1 MNGFQSMS
9 FNEKVDV
16 YRQFDEARHEELEK
30 FARDYQSMQVKLAE
44 LVADLDDERKSR
56 RSWRQQA
63 EVLQQSVERNRFAVV
78 LIDGDG
84 YLFNRTF
91 YMNSHESGGAQA
103 AHTLYT
109 DVQQHLKANSPA
121 FNGDMEVMVILC
133 FNKQVPAR
141 ALVEADIIQRASQ
154 LDDFFWSF
162 TSSRSLFQVIDCG
175 PGKERADSKLRDTY
189 RFYLNSAQC
198 EHIFLACCHDNGYVA
213 ELDKYR
219 HDPRAA
225 EKTVLIKHGNTANQF
240 YNLNLPFTRF
250 SSTFEMEPLQAVR
263 RAEAAPAFVPSARR
277 VPSADDSASQN
288 SGEGTPATTW
298 STVTAGA
305 SRMPDRTRTSI
316 GLSASAE
323 TFEPGP
329 KVSSNATGDPKAGI
343 PVNRVGQRIDR
354 TIRPPAKS
362 EIDRFQDR
370 IADQKLCNTH
380 HLTSAGCFAY
390 KCNYDHEPVDAAMK
404 HTLKYKARSIPCTT
418 GSKCRKAECF
428 YGHQCPWGMD
438 RCTNDK
444 CPFYRNNLHDIHDL
458 EIAKFVP
465 ANAA

>member
-30 FARDYQSMQVKLAE
+30 FARDYQSMQIKLAE

-121 FNGDMEVMVILC
+121 SNGDIEVMVILC

-154 LDDFFWSF
+154 LDEFLWSF

-175 PGKERADSKLRDTY
+175 PGKERADSKLRGKVFPHCTPSYVSRQVCYLGTASSSPRSVSDSYQIRTDFTLIMLNASTY
-189 RFYLNSAQC
+189 S
-198 EHIFLACCHDNGYVA
+198 
-213 ELDKYR
+213 
-219 HDPRAA
+219 
-225 EKTVLIKHGNTANQF
+225 
-240 YNLNLPFTRF
+240 
-250 SSTFEMEPLQAVR
+250 
-263 RAEAAPAFVPSARR
+263 
-277 VPSADDSASQN
+277 
-288 SGEGTPATTW
+288 
-298 STVTAGA
+298 
-305 SRMPDRTRTSI
+305 
-316 GLSASAE
+316 
-323 TFEPGP
+323 
-329 KVSSNATGDPKAGI
+329 
-343 PVNRVGQRIDR
+343 
-354 TIRPPAKS
+354 
-362 EIDRFQDR
+362 
-370 IADQKLCNTH
+370 
-380 HLTSAGCFAY
+380 
-390 KCNYDHEPVDAAMK
+390 
-404 HTLKYKARSIPCTT
+404 
-418 GSKCRKAECF
+418 
-428 YGHQCPWGMD
+428 
-438 RCTNDK
+438 
-444 CPFYRNNLHDIHDL
+444 
-458 EIAKFVP
+458 
-465 ANAA
+465 